1 MVFGLLIGLCLG
13 HPKSVLGNDAET
25 RITSIDIIGRDLVL
39 LLNQLIYYMLLLQ
52 YNLNF

>member
-1 MVFGLLIGLCLG
+1 MVFGSLIGLCLG

-39 LLNQLIYYMLLLQ
+39 LLNQLNHIHL
-52 YNLNF
+52 